1 MDLVCVSFLGRNF
14 TNRNVRLDKQGK
26 NFVAIV
32 FEDFI
37 GKGSSMSFKN
47 GFSVL
52 NENNLLEISVI
63 EQLKSVGTF

>member
-32 FEDFI
+32 FEDLI

>member
-1 MDLVCVSFLGRNF
+1 M
-14 TNRNVRLDKQGK
+14 
-26 NFVAIV
+26 